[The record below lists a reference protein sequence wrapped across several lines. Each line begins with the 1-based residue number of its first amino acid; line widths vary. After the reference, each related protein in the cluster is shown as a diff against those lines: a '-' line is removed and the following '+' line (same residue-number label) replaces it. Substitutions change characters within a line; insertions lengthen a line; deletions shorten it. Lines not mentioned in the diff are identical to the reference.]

1 MHGVPLMKRN
11 GLLKNRIRFLIVNAL
26 VIALILGVPAR
37 VAFADEIDPPQVT
50 EQEESANGEEQE
62 LIEIPANEPVEE
74 PVTEDES
81 AAEEESTAEEETVAE
96 EPAPTEEIASADET
110 VPAEEI
116 ASTEDATPAEETA
129 AEEAAPEEES
139 APAEAPAPAEETAPA
154 EAPALEEESA
164 PAENPAPTDET
175 APAEDPVPAEESA
188 PMEEPVAELDE
199 EDTEPEPLI
208 IMIDPNPTEGG
219 EAGGESEGNG
229 SLRIRTITYQRP
241 ENVISMIV
249 PVTMPHTYDFTLDPQ
264 GLLALSEGNTVIGEG
279 STVFF
284 HHNGEENVYSCLSDF
299 ATAVNKSTVPVELT
313 VSLQLCNN
321 ANPDLCFTGIGEV
334 DADENMNLGFAIV
347 PTIDA
352 VVEGNALPEIITP
365 NKEGIVATDAN
376 GFATTTFLLPGM
388 LENYELVDLPTEEE
402 DFFIQTYVEKED
414 VTWPVA
420 GYALYG
426 ACSRGADWRPLA
438 ESLRAGGSLSLQVTY
453 QMKPI
458 IPEPEEDEADPEE
471 TGTESIGE

>member
-1 MHGVPLMKRN
+1 MHGVSLMKRN

-26 VIALILGVPAR
+26 VIALVLGVPAR
-37 VAFADEIDPPQVT
+37 VAFADEIDPLQAIG
-50 EQEESANGEEQE
+50 QEEPGAGEGQE
-62 LIEIPANEPVEE
+62 LIEIPANEPAEETVTEEE
-74 PVTEDES
+74 P
-81 AAEEESTAEEETVAE
+81 AAEEETAVEAT
-96 EPAPTEEIASADET
+96 APTEESTSADET
-110 VPAEEI
+110 VPAEET
-116 ASTEDATPAEETA
+116 ASAEDSAPTEETA
-129 AEEAAPEEES
+129 AEEGT
-139 APAEAPAPAEETAPA
+139 APAEAPAEENVPAEAPAPEEETAPA
-154 EAPALEEESA
+154 EAPTAEEETTPAEA
-164 PAENPAPTDET
+164 PAPEEET
-175 APAEDPVPAEESA
+175 APAEDPAPAEESTPA
-188 PMEEPVAELDE
+188 QEPVAEQDD

-313 VSLQLCNN
+313 VTLQLCNN
-321 ANPDLCFTGIGEV
+321 ANPDVHFTGIGEV